1 MTFISQTTRKN
12 LKNKLKINKMNTKTK
27 KPVVMKAEPI
37 QTETPTVTVTKKTA
51 VKKVVA
57 NEVDKQIHTNMINL
71 ETAYKAAISGKMKFW
86 EVKSMFKKL
95 HKEIKKSTKK

>member
-1 MTFISQTTRKN
+1 MTFIFQTTKKN
-12 LKNKLKINKMNTKTK
+12 LKLKLKINKMNTKTK
-27 KPVVMKAEPI
+27 KTVVMKAEPV
-37 QTETPTVTVTKKTA
+37 QTEKTTQTKKAT
-51 VKKVVA
+51 VKNVVV
-57 NEVDKQIHTNMINL
+57 NEVDKQIHTKMTNL

>member
-1 MTFISQTTRKN
+1 MTFIFQTTKKN
-12 LKNKLKINKMNTKTK
+12 LKLKLKINKMNTKTK

-37 QTETPTVTVTKKTA
+37 QTETPTQTKKAT
-51 VKKVVA
+51 VKKVVS
-57 NEVDKQIHTNMINL
+57 NEVDKQIHTKMTNL

>member
-1 MTFISQTTRKN
+1 MTFIFQTTKKN
-12 LKNKLKINKMNTKTK
+12 LKLKLKINKMNTKTK

-37 QTETPTVTVTKKTA
+37 QTETPTVTKKAT
-51 VKKVVA
+51 VKKVVV
-57 NEVDKQIHTNMINL
+57 NEVDKQIHTKMTNL

>member
-1 MTFISQTTRKN
+1 
-12 LKNKLKINKMNTKTK
+12 MNTKTK

-37 QTETPTVTVTKKTA
+37 QTETPTQTKKAT
-51 VKKVVA
+51 VKKVVS
-57 NEVDKQIHTNMINL
+57 NEVDKQIHTKMTNL